1 MRYFTEKDTGRGM
14 FHFAS
19 LKQGLGMELGGGIY
33 DKTKT
38 LKTLS
43 EYHEIYM

>member
-19 LKQGLGMELGGGIY
+19 LKQGLGMELGGGIHDL
-33 DKTKT
+33 DKIFENTI
-38 LKTLS
+38 S
-43 EYHEIYM
+43 EYHEL